1 MMRFQIEKRLETS
14 LLMRIIV
21 PFISVALAL
30 LLGAILIRVV
40 GNNPFAVYGSMVKG
54 TFGTGYALS
63 ETVVK
68 AIPLMLTG
76 LGVGVAMQMN
86 LWNIGAAGQLLMG
99 AFAATWVTLTFPD
112 LPWYVMMPFLLLV
125 SFLAG
130 GIWSLLAAIPK
141 ALWNISEIITTLML
155 NYVAVLWIR
164 YLVQG
169 PWRDPELVLYPF
181 SKEFPPAARFPTF
194 ADTRIHLGVVL
205 AVLAA
210 VILMVFFYRTRFGYE
225 IRVTGSSVKTARYAG
240 MNVFLNILLTMLI
253 SGGLSGIAGMSE
265 LSGVFYRLQD
275 NLAGNAGYTAIII
288 ASLAGGNPLM
298 TLAVAFLFA
307 ALLVGGTAAQTAGI
321 SASIAYML
329 QGAMLFFVLAGQF
342 FLLYR
347 IRLVRAGGPTT
358 RRISSAGDS

>member
-1 MMRFQIEKRLETS
+1 MRFQVEKRLETQRW
-14 LLMRIIV
+14 MIFTMPIV
-21 PFISVALAL
+21 SVMLAL
-30 LLGAILIRVV
+30 LLGAVLIYAT
-40 GNNPFAVYGSMVKG
+40 GHNAFNVYTSMLKG
-54 TFGTGYALS
+54 TFGSGYALS

-68 AIPLMLTG
+68 AIPLMLAG

-99 AFAATWVTLTFPD
+99 AFASTWVVLTFPN
-112 LPWYVMMPFLLLV
+112 LPWYLMMPALLLI
-125 SFLAG
+125 SFIAG
-130 GIWSLLAAIPK
+130 GLWSLFAAIPK

-181 SKEFPPAARFPTF
+181 SAEFPPAARFPTF
-194 ADTRIHLGVVL
+194 VNTRIHFGLVI
-205 AVLAA
+205 AIIAA
-210 VILMVFFYRTRFGYE
+210 VILFILIRRSKWGYE
-225 IRVTGSSVKTARYAG
+225 IRVIGSSVKTARYAG
-240 MNVFLNILLTMLI
+240 MNVFQNILLTMFI

-288 ASLAGGNPLM
+288 ASLAIGNPLGV
-298 TLAVAFLFA
+298 LVIAFLFA

-329 QGAMLFFVLAGQF
+329 QGAVLFFVLAGQF
-342 FLLYR
+342 FLQYR
-347 IRLVRAGGPTT
+347 IRIIKLKDFDQIQSKPSGE
-358 RRISSAGDS
+358 

>member
-1 MMRFQIEKRLETS
+1 MRVLVEKRLETPRWMVIIIPVFS
-14 LLMRIIV
+14 VLMA
-21 PFISVALAL
+21 F
-30 LLGAILIRVV
+30 LLGAALIFLT
-40 GNNPFAVYGSMVKG
+40 GNDALGVYASMIRG
-54 TFGTGYALS
+54 TFGSGYALS

-68 AIPLMLTG
+68 AIPLMLAG

-112 LPWYVMMPFLLLV
+112 LPWYLMMPALLML
-125 SFLAG
+125 SFFMG
-130 GIWSLLAAIPK
+130 GLWSLIAAIPK
-141 ALWNISEIITTLML
+141 AIWNINEIITTLML

-181 SKEFPPAARFPTF
+181 SAEFPPAARFPTF
-194 ADTRIHLGVVL
+194 GDTRIHLGVVI
-205 AVLAA
+205 AGIAA
-210 VILMVFFYRTRFGYE
+210 LILFVFIKRSRWGYE
-225 IRVTGSSVKTARYAG
+225 IRVIGSSVNTARYAG
-240 MNVFLNILLTMLI
+240 MNVFKNILLTMFI

-288 ASLAGGNPLM
+288 ASLALGNPLG
-298 TLAVAFLFA
+298 TLVVAFVFA

-329 QGAMLFFVLAGQF
+329 QGAVLFFVLAGQF
-342 FLLYR
+342 FLKYR
-347 IRLVRAGGPTT
+347 LRLIG
-358 RRISSAGDS
+358 AGDSGPIEPNHQEGK

>member
-1 MMRFQIEKRLETS
+1 MRFQVEKRLEIKKWMKLT
-14 LLMRIIV
+14 LPIV
-21 PFISVALAL
+21 SVFFAL
-30 LLGAILIRVV
+30 LLGALLIYAI
-40 GNNPFAVYGSMVKG
+40 GHNAFDVYASMLKG
-54 TFGTGYALS
+54 TFGSGYAIS

-68 AIPLMLTG
+68 AIPLMLAG

-99 AFAATWVTLTFPD
+99 AFASTWVALTFPN
-112 LPWYVMMPFLLLV
+112 LPWFIMMPALLLI
-125 SFLAG
+125 SFVAG
-130 GIWSLLAAIPK
+130 GLWSLISAIPK

-155 NYVAVLWIR
+155 NYVAVLWVR

-181 SKEFPPAARFPTF
+181 SAEFPPAARFPTF
-194 ADTRIHLGVVL
+194 AGTRIHLGLIIAVV
-205 AVLAA
+205 AA
-210 VILMVFFYRTRFGYE
+210 VILFVFMRRSKWGYE
-225 IRVTGSSVKTARYAG
+225 IRVIGSSEKTARYAG
-240 MNVFLNILLTMLI
+240 MNVFQNILLTMFI

-288 ASLAGGNPLM
+288 ASLAVGNPLGV
-298 TLAVAFLFA
+298 LAVAFMFA

-329 QGAMLFFVLAGQF
+329 QCSVLFFVLAGQF
-342 FLLYR
+342 FLQYR
-347 IRLVRAGGPTT
+347 IRWITSKDHQKSGSIPSGE
-358 RRISSAGDS
+358 

>member
-1 MMRFQIEKRLETS
+1 MEVVIP
-14 LLMRIIV
+14 LL
-21 PFISVALAL
+21 SV
-30 LLGAILIRVV
+30 LGAFVLGGVLILATDH
-40 GNNPFAVYGSMVKG
+40 NPLEVYRSMLRG
-54 TFGTGYALS
+54 TFGSGYAVS

-68 AIPLMLTG
+68 AIPLMLAG

-99 AFAATWVTLTFPD
+99 AFASTWVALTFPD
-112 LPWYVMMPFLLLV
+112 LPWYLMMPALLLI

-130 GIWSLLAAIPK
+130 GLWSLLAAIPK
-141 ALWNISEIITTLML
+141 AIWDISEIITTLML

-169 PWRDPELVLYPF
+169 PWRDPALVLYPF
-181 SKEFPPAARFPTF
+181 SAEFPPAAKFPAF
-194 ADTRIHLGVVL
+194 GDTRIHLGL
-205 AVLAA
+205 LIA
-210 VILMVFFYRTRFGYE
+210 VIAAILLFVFMKRTRWGYE
-225 IRVTGSSVKTARYAG
+225 IKVIGSSTKTARYAG
-240 MNVFLNILLTMLI
+240 MDVFQNILLTMFV

-288 ASLAGGNPLM
+288 ASLAVGNPLG
-298 TLAVAFLFA
+298 TLIVAFLFA

-329 QGAMLFFVLAGQF
+329 QGAVLFLVLAGQF
-342 FLLYR
+342 FLKYR
-347 IRLVRAGGPTT
+347 IRF
-358 RRISSAGDS
+358 SKAGDIVPESSPPSGV